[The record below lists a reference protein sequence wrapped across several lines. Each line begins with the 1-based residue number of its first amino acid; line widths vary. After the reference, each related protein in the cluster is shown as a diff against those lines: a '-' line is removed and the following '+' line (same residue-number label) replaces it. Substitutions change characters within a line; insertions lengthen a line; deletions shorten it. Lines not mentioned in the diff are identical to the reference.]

1 MNSIVELN
9 LNMNCIFGCASG
21 LEVLISTDERFRNYK
36 NSLFSPKSKELDR
49 GLKTE
54 DENKQLNSLINPYLR
69 LISGYFNLPA
79 ALQTLEYLI
88 RVYK

>member
-1 MNSIVELN
+1 M
-9 LNMNCIFGCASG
+9 FGCASG
-21 LEVLISTDERFRNYK
+21 LEVLISTNERFRNYK
-36 NSLFSPKSKELDR
+36 NSLFSPQSKELDR

-69 LISGYFNLPA
+69 LISGYFNLPS